1 MPPRLDPSRPESD
14 LIAVRLTADL
24 LAALDAEVNRQRAAN
39 PDVFVGRS
47 NVLRGL
53 VRKALLATAPTGPAE
68 APSGRPDSAAASRP
82 PRARTATLDLTTVRS
97 HVEAL
102 RETMSTREVAAA
114 AGVSADTIAKV
125 LRGGSVSAE
134 SAAKLVLVQP
144 VEGGK

>member
-1 MPPRLDPSRPESD
+1 
-14 LIAVRLTADL
+14 
-24 LAALDAEVNRQRAAN
+24 
-39 PDVFVGRS
+39 
-47 NVLRGL
+47 
-53 VRKALLATAPTGPAE
+53 
-68 APSGRPDSAAASRP
+68 
-82 PRARTATLDLTTVRS
+82 VRS